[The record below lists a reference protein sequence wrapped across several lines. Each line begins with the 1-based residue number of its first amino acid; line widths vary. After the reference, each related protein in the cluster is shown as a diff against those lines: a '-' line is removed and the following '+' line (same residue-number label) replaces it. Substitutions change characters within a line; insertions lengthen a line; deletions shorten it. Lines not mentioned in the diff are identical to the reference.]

1 MCACV
6 YVWCNAHGDTYVSYE
21 GWGRLWARLE
31 RYRRMNTVTS
41 VLTVLTMTHVRAHTH
56 TRRVKMLWEC
66 LLRQSRCFP
75 LIITSWT
82 KHLICFGVLPPWQF
96 IYVLNGFLWHFLWQ
110 LACLVSLLKTNIGP
124 PWNVSLTIASHDA
137 AVEGMEMLNLTS
149 FYRFLLQWWSY
160 WRQWCPFSF
169 ISKWLLVSRLYCP
182 LFLFCAAVQ
191 YHRQTIL

>member
-6 YVWCNAHGDTYVSYE
+6 YVWCNAHGDMFRMKAEVDYE
-21 GWGRLWARLE
+21 LDWKDTDAWIQSRLFSQFSQWLMYE
-31 RYRRMNTVTS
+31 
-41 VLTVLTMTHVRAHTH
+41 HTH

-82 KHLICFGVLPPWQF
+82 KHLICFGVLPPLQF
-96 IYVLNGFLWHFLWQ
+96 IYVLNGFLWDFLWQ
-110 LACLVSLLKTNIGP
+110 LASLVSLLKTNIGP
-124 PWNVSLTIASHDA
+124 LWNVSLTIASHDA

-169 ISKWLLVSRLYCP
+169 TSKWLLVSRLYCP